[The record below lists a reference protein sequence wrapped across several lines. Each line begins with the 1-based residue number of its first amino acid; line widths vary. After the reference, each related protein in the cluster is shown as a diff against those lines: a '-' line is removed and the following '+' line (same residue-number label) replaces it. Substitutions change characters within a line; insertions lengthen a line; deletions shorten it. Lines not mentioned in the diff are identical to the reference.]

1 MIWGISPGA
10 SIPCVI
16 ECCRVENFLQGFVF
30 QEERGRGIRDDGFAS
45 DPRAPVNWK
54 IGKVLVVYCLQ
65 EKKSLSRTKS
75 SKSRVGEV
83 EEGKVCVSFTTIYCS
98 FNTRSNFSK
107 LCCKRIYIYIYI
119 RYSVL
124 ISELSKLSR
133 GYAQL
138 FSDSLFYIDCVN
150 DTLNRRS
157 VTAKLPLITMRIE
170 KEESIES
177 FLSNF

>member
-1 MIWGISPGA
+1 MFRSQRYIA
-10 SIPCVI
+10 RLTRVVI
-16 ECCRVENFLQGFVF
+16 FPNY
-30 QEERGRGIRDDGFAS
+30 A
-45 DPRAPVNWK
+45 
-54 IGKVLVVYCLQ
+54 
-65 EKKSLSRTKS
+65 
-75 SKSRVGEV
+75 
-83 EEGKVCVSFTTIYCS
+83 VSEF
-98 FNTRSNFSK
+98 
-107 LCCKRIYIYIYI
+107 IYIYI

>member
-1 MIWGISPGA
+1 MFRSQRYIA
-10 SIPCVI
+10 RLTRVVI
-16 ECCRVENFLQGFVF
+16 FPNY
-30 QEERGRGIRDDGFAS
+30 A
-45 DPRAPVNWK
+45 
-54 IGKVLVVYCLQ
+54 
-65 EKKSLSRTKS
+65 
-75 SKSRVGEV
+75 
-83 EEGKVCVSFTTIYCS
+83 VSEF
-98 FNTRSNFSK
+98 
-107 LCCKRIYIYIYI
+107 IYIYIYDI
-119 RYSVL
+119 LY
-124 ISELSKLSR
+124 ELSKLSR